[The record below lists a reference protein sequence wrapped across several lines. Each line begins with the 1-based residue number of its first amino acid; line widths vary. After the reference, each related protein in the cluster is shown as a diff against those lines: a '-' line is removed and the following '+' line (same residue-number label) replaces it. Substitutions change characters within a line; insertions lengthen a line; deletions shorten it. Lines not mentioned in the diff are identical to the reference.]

1 MEKERSNGK
10 EFEWRVS
17 IMMKALGI
25 RVIQDPPRCRDEG
38 VDLIVELPTPLGGV
52 YESVVQC
59 KETFIGGED
68 VDRLFG
74 TMTRKKKPFGILITE
89 GKASPQADKY
99 IRELNG
105 RIHLIEQEELIELE
119 NKSYIGFRSKHI

>member
-1 MEKERSNGK
+1 MGKERSNGK

-52 YESVVQC
+52 YEAVVQC
-59 KETFIGGED
+59 KETFIEGVH
-68 VDRLFG
+68 VDRLLG
-74 TMTRKKKPFGILITE
+74 TMTRKKKPVGILIAG
-89 GKASPQADKY
+89 GKASPQAEKY
-99 IRELNG
+99 IREFNG
-105 RIHLIEQEELIELE
+105 RIQLIKGEELIELE
-119 NKSYIGFRSKHI
+119 KKSYIGFRSKHI

>member
-1 MEKERSNGK
+1 MKKERRNGK

-25 RVIQDPPRCRDEG
+25 RVLQHPLSCRDEG

-52 YESVVQC
+52 YEAVVQC

-74 TMTRKKKPFGILITE
+74 TMTRKKKPFGILITG

-105 RIHLIEQEELIELE
+105 RIELIKGEEFSELE
-119 NKSYIGFRSKHI
+119 KKSHIGFRSKQI